1 MRESPSRL
9 QVLRKAVFMGLSVG
23 TAVPPLAVGED

>member
-1 MRESPSRL
+1 MRDSPSRL
-9 QVLRKAVFMGLSVG
+9 QVLRKAVFMGLPVA